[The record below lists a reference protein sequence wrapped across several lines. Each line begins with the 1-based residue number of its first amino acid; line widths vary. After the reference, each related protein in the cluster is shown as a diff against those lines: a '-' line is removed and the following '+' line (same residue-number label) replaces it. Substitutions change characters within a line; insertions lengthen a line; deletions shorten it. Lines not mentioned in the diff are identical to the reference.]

1 MIVVTAAVGSPPAI
15 TYGAAMERRPIG
27 LLFAMAGEAKPV
39 IDALGLLPVAPP
51 AIAVGLPFR
60 YWSGGRGNTPV
71 VAAVSGTDPRFGVDN
86 IGLEPAALAAF
97 AAIRGFTPALLI
109 NAGTAGSF
117 AARGANV
124 GDVYVSGGPFRFH
137 DHRVPLGPFAQ
148 YGRGDFQG
156 VDVTALATKLGLKT
170 GGISSGSSLDYTE
183 RDIAELQAN
192 GATLK
197 EMEATAI
204 AWVCTWTATRFF
216 AVKAVTNLLDV
227 TPASPDAFTRNF
239 STATAALARVLPTVL
254 DEALA
259 SGLHR

>member
-1 MIVVTAAVGSPPAI
+1 
-15 TYGAAMERRPIG
+15 MERRPIA
-27 LLFAMAGEAKPV
+27 LICAMAGEAKPV

-51 AIAVGLPFR
+51 AVAVGLPFR
-60 YWSGGRGNTPV
+60 YWSGRRGNTPV

-97 AAIRGFTPALLI
+97 AAIRGFTPALII

-137 DHRVPLGPFAQ
+137 DHRIPLGAFAQ

-183 RDIAELQAN
+183 RDLAEFQAN

-197 EMEATAI
+197 EMEAAAI

-227 TPASPDAFTRNF
+227 TPDSPDAFTHNF
-239 STATAALARVLPTVL
+239 ATATAALTRVVPTVL
-254 DEALA
+254 DETLA
-259 SGLHR
+259 SKLHRES